1 MESTIKINSEKEYH
15 INNNNITDYS
25 LNDSFNNILEKW
37 YINLKKTK
45 SFYMFIQNNSD
56 LIEKK
61 KYKDA
66 PYHVLDNDIKRTKI
80 YETIDYPNFQE
91 ELKKILLFY
100 CEYNSIQY
108 KQGMNE
114 IMTVFLSLKFKE
126 PSIEIYQIYN
136 CFNLFMDYF
145 LINFYKGKDISS
157 LNSCYSIF
165 DLLLKYHEPE
175 IYKKMIISFITPVIY
190 ATNWLLTYLTNKNT
204 IVVSY
209 VIFNFLINEMDKSMV
224 FFLCIALLKYNKNDI
239 INSPNYKL
247 IEYISKLNI
256 ENIEIAN
263 NVINLALKI
272 RQNTPYSLYILVNRL
287 QIFFPHSKY
296 IQSQFDLIKPNYF
309 TIFPLFPSEVLFKL
323 FPTILSC
330 PDYTCNNFNCKISNK
345 IPKRGLCEYCK
356 FQQNNMKERY
366 YIIDIRIYNKDEN
379 NYNGTLPNMM
389 LLNKNILSQLI
400 NEKDKIEDYFYKE
413 VKKIKEQHNNK
424 QIHFSILTNITENY
438 EDFERDLYTNNQTTQ
453 ELKNIKYGL
462 EWNKEKVLNEK
473 EVKKYIN
480 RNIKEKIVIEE
491 YIIFRK
497 IVTKLINEKIKYIS
511 FIYGGFKELH
521 KLSKNLEILL
531 PLHNIKNCIYCNEN
545 IEEKKEKNNY
555 ISEKCF
561 NELCKN
567 SDNKVFPCMY
577 GKNMNGTIIFC
588 KNILY
593 IICAKISSN
602 KDILFQIVHK
612 LKKTNILSFSA
623 AKDKKIMNTSLTF
636 LYTKNNSLTNLI
648 LVTVNLLN
656 ESQLSEFLKMCHK
669 FDICN

>member
-1 MESTIKINSEKEYH
+1 MESTNKINIEKE
-15 INNNNITDYS
+15 NNIYYNNITDYS

-80 YETIDYPNFQE
+80 YETKDFPNFQE
-91 ELKKILLFY
+91 KLKKILLFY

-114 IMTVFLSLKFKE
+114 IVTVFLSFKFKE
-126 PSIEIYQIYN
+126 SSIEIYQIYN

-165 DLLLKYHEPE
+165 DLLLKYHEPA
-175 IYKKMIISFITPVIY
+175 IYNKLNISFITPVIY
-190 ATNWLLTYLTNKNT
+190 STNWLLTYLTNKNT

-256 ENIEIAN
+256 ESIEIAN
-263 NVINLALKI
+263 KVINLALNI
-272 RQNTPYSLYILVNRL
+272 RENTPYSLYILINRL
-287 QIFFPHSKY
+287 QIFFPYSKY
-296 IQSQFDLIKPNYF
+296 IQSQYDLIKPNYF
-309 TIFPLFPSEVLFKL
+309 KVFPIFPSEVLFKL

-330 PDYTCNNFNCKISNK
+330 PDYTCNNFNTLNK

-356 FQQNNMKERY
+356 FHKIKNINYRY
-366 YIIDIRIYNKDEN
+366 YIMDIRVYNKDEN
-379 NYNGTLPNMM
+379 NFNGTLPNMM

-413 VKKIKEQHNNK
+413 LLKIKQQNK
-424 QIHFSILTNITENY
+424 NKEIHISILTNITENY
-438 EDFERDLYTNNQTTQ
+438 EDFERDLYINNISSK
-453 ELKNIKYGL
+453 ELNDIKYGL

-473 EVKKYIN
+473 VFKKKN
-480 RNIKEKIVIEE
+480 NKEKFIIEE
-491 YIIFRK
+491 YIIFRN
-497 IVTKLINEKIKYIS
+497 IITKLIKEEIQYIS
-511 FIYGGFKELH
+511 FIYGGYKELH
-521 KLSKNLEILL
+521 NLSQILRIPL
-531 PLHNIKNCIYCNEN
+531 PLHYIKKCIYCQQNL
-545 IEEKKEKNNY
+545 EKKEKFFS
-555 ISEKCF
+555 ISEKNF

-567 SDNKVFPCMY
+567 AHNKIFACMY
-577 GKNMNGTIIFC
+577 GKDINGTIVFN
-588 KNILY
+588 KNVLY
-593 IICAKISSN
+593 ILCTKITPN
-602 KDILFQIVHK
+602 KDIEFQIVHE

-623 AKDKKIMNTSLTF
+623 PENKKIMNTSLTF

-648 LVTVNLLN
+648 LVTLNLLN
-656 ESQLSEFLKMCHK
+656 EISLSEFIKMCHK
-669 FDICN
+669 FDIYN

>member
-1 MESTIKINSEKEYH
+1 MESTNKINIEKE
-15 INNNNITDYS
+15 NNIYYNNITDYS

-80 YETIDYPNFQE
+80 YETKDYPNFKE
-91 ELKKILLFY
+91 ELKKVLLFY

-114 IMTVFLSLKFKE
+114 IMTIFLSFKFKE
-126 PSIEIYQIYN
+126 SSIELYKIYN

-165 DLLLKYHEPE
+165 DLLLKYHEPA
-175 IYKKMIISFITPVIY
+175 IYNKLNISFITPVIY
-190 ATNWLLTYLTNKNT
+190 STNWLLTYLTNKNT

-256 ENIEIAN
+256 ESIEIAN
-263 NVINLALKI
+263 KVINLALNI
-272 RQNTPYSLYILVNRL
+272 RENTPYSLYILINRL
-287 QIFFPHSKY
+287 QIFFPYSKY
-296 IQSQFDLIKPNYF
+296 IQSQYDLIKPNYF
-309 TIFPLFPSEVLFKL
+309 KVFPIFPSEVLFKL

-330 PDYTCNNFNCKISNK
+330 PDYTCNNFNTLNK

-356 FQQNNMKERY
+356 FHKIKNINYRY
-366 YIIDIRIYNKDEN
+366 YIMDIRVYNKDEN
-379 NYNGTLPNMM
+379 NFNGTLPNMM

-413 VKKIKEQHNNK
+413 LLKIKQQNK
-424 QIHFSILTNITENY
+424 NKEIHISILTNITENY
-438 EDFERDLYTNNQTTQ
+438 EDFERDLYINNISSK
-453 ELKNIKYGL
+453 ELNDIKYGL

-473 EVKKYIN
+473 VFKKKN
-480 RNIKEKIVIEE
+480 NKEKFIIEE
-491 YIIFRK
+491 YIIFRN
-497 IVTKLINEKIKYIS
+497 IITKLIKEEIQYIS
-511 FIYGGFKELH
+511 FIYGGYKELH
-521 KLSKNLEILL
+521 NLSQILRIPL
-531 PLHNIKNCIYCNEN
+531 PLHYIKKCIYCQQNL
-545 IEEKKEKNNY
+545 EKKEKFFS
-555 ISEKCF
+555 ISEKNF

-567 SDNKVFPCMY
+567 AHNKIFACMY
-577 GKNMNGTIIFC
+577 GKDINGTIVFN
-588 KNILY
+588 KNVLY
-593 IICAKISSN
+593 ILCTKITPN
-602 KDILFQIVHK
+602 KDIEFQIVHE

-623 AKDKKIMNTSLTF
+623 PENKKIMNTSLTF

-648 LVTVNLLN
+648 LVTLNLLN
-656 ESQLSEFLKMCHK
+656 EISLSEFIKMCHK
-669 FDICN
+669 FDIYN

>member
-1 MESTIKINSEKEYH
+1 MESTNKINIEKE
-15 INNNNITDYS
+15 NNIYYNNITDYS

-80 YETIDYPNFQE
+80 YETKDYPNFKE
-91 ELKKILLFY
+91 ELKKVLLFY

-126 PSIEIYQIYN
+126 PSIEIYKIYN

-165 DLLLKYHEPE
+165 DLLLKYHEPA
-175 IYKKMIISFITPVIY
+175 IYNKLNISFITPVIY
-190 ATNWLLTYLTNKNT
+190 STNWLLTYLTNKNT

-256 ENIEIAN
+256 ESIEIAN
-263 NVINLALKI
+263 KVINLALNI
-272 RQNTPYSLYILVNRL
+272 RENTPYSLYILINRL
-287 QIFFPHSKY
+287 QIFFPYSKY
-296 IQSQFDLIKPNYF
+296 IQSQYDLIKPNYF
-309 TIFPLFPSEVLFKL
+309 KVFPIFPSEVLFKL

-330 PDYTCNNFNCKISNK
+330 PDYTCNNFNTLNK

-356 FQQNNMKERY
+356 FHKIKNINYRY
-366 YIIDIRIYNKDEN
+366 YIMDIRVYNKDEN
-379 NYNGTLPNMM
+379 NFNGTLPNMM

-413 VKKIKEQHNNK
+413 LLKIKQQNK
-424 QIHFSILTNITENY
+424 NKEIHISILTNITENY
-438 EDFERDLYTNNQTTQ
+438 EDFERDLYINNISSK
-453 ELKNIKYGL
+453 ELNDIKYGL
-462 EWNKEKVLNEK
+462 EWNKEKF
-473 EVKKYIN
+473 I
-480 RNIKEKIVIEE
+480 IEE
-491 YIIFRK
+491 YIIFRN
-497 IVTKLINEKIKYIS
+497 IITKLIKEEIQYIS
-511 FIYGGFKELH
+511 FIYGGYKELH
-521 KLSKNLEILL
+521 NLSQILRIPL
-531 PLHNIKNCIYCNEN
+531 PLHYIKKCIYCQQNL
-545 IEEKKEKNNY
+545 EKKEKFFS
-555 ISEKCF
+555 ISEKNF

-567 SDNKVFPCMY
+567 AHNKIFACMY
-577 GKNMNGTIIFC
+577 GKDINGTIVFN
-588 KNILY
+588 KNVLY
-593 IICAKISSN
+593 ILCTKITPN
-602 KDILFQIVHK
+602 KDIEFQIVHE

-623 AKDKKIMNTSLTF
+623 PENKKIMNTSLTF

-648 LVTVNLLN
+648 LVTLNLLN
-656 ESQLSEFLKMCHK
+656 EISLSEFIKMCHK
-669 FDICN
+669 FDIYN

>member
-1 MESTIKINSEKEYH
+1 MESTNKINIEKE
-15 INNNNITDYS
+15 NNIYYNNITDYS

-80 YETIDYPNFQE
+80 YETKDYPNFKE
-91 ELKKILLFY
+91 ELKKVLLFY

-126 PSIEIYQIYN
+126 PSIEIYKIYN

-165 DLLLKYHEPE
+165 DLLLKYHEPA
-175 IYKKMIISFITPVIY
+175 IYNKLNISFITPVIY
-190 ATNWLLTYLTNKNT
+190 STNWLLTYLTNKNT

-256 ENIEIAN
+256 ESIEIAN
-263 NVINLALKI
+263 KVINLALNI
-272 RQNTPYSLYILVNRL
+272 RENTPYSLYILINRL
-287 QIFFPHSKY
+287 QIFFPYSKY
-296 IQSQFDLIKPNYF
+296 IQSQYDLIKPNYF
-309 TIFPLFPSEVLFKL
+309 KVFPIFPSEVLFKL

-330 PDYTCNNFNCKISNK
+330 PDYTCNNFNTLNK

-356 FQQNNMKERY
+356 FHKIKNINYRY
-366 YIIDIRIYNKDEN
+366 YIMDIRVYNKDEN
-379 NYNGTLPNMM
+379 NFNGTLPNMM

-413 VKKIKEQHNNK
+413 LLKIKQQNK
-424 QIHFSILTNITENY
+424 NKEIHISILTNITENY
-438 EDFERDLYTNNQTTQ
+438 EDFERDLYINNISSK
-453 ELKNIKYGL
+453 ELNDIKYGL

-473 EVKKYIN
+473 VFKKKN
-480 RNIKEKIVIEE
+480 NKEKFIIEE
-491 YIIFRK
+491 YIIFRN
-497 IVTKLINEKIKYIS
+497 IITKLIKEEIQYIS
-511 FIYGGFKELH
+511 FIYGGYKELH
-521 KLSKNLEILL
+521 NLSQILRIPL
-531 PLHNIKNCIYCNEN
+531 PLHYIKKCIYCQQNL
-545 IEEKKEKNNY
+545 EKKEKFFS
-555 ISEKCF
+555 ISEKNF

-567 SDNKVFPCMY
+567 AHNKIFACMY
-577 GKNMNGTIIFC
+577 GKDINGTIVFN
-588 KNILY
+588 KNVLY
-593 IICAKISSN
+593 ILCTKITPN
-602 KDILFQIVHK
+602 KDIEFQIVHE

-623 AKDKKIMNTSLTF
+623 PENKKIMNTSLTF

-648 LVTVNLLN
+648 LVTLNLLN
-656 ESQLSEFLKMCHK
+656 EISLSEFIKMCHK
-669 FDICN
+669 FDIYN

>member
-1 MESTIKINSEKEYH
+1 MESTIKINCEKENK
-15 INNNNITDYS
+15 INNNNNITDYS

-37 YINLKKTK
+37 EFKLRKNKSLYILL
-45 SFYMFIQNNSD
+45 QNNSD
-56 LIEKK
+56 FIENKK
-61 KYKDA
+61 FQNA

-80 YETIDYPNFQE
+80 YETKDYPNFKE
-91 ELKKILLFY
+91 ELKKVLLFY

-126 PSIEIYQIYN
+126 PSIEIYKIYN

-165 DLLLKYHEPE
+165 DLLLKYHEPA
-175 IYKKMIISFITPVIY
+175 IYNKLNISFITPVIY
-190 ATNWLLTYLTNKNT
+190 STNWLLTYLTNKNT

-256 ENIEIAN
+256 ESIEIAN
-263 NVINLALKI
+263 KVINLALNI
-272 RQNTPYSLYILVNRL
+272 RENTPYSLYILINRL
-287 QIFFPHSKY
+287 QIFFPYSKY
-296 IQSQFDLIKPNYF
+296 IQSQYDLIKPNYF
-309 TIFPLFPSEVLFKL
+309 KVFPIFPSEVLFKL

-330 PDYTCNNFNCKISNK
+330 PDYTCNNFNTLNK

-356 FQQNNMKERY
+356 FHKIKNINYRY
-366 YIIDIRIYNKDEN
+366 YIMDIRVYNKDEN
-379 NYNGTLPNMM
+379 NFNGTLPNMM

-413 VKKIKEQHNNK
+413 LLKIKQQNK
-424 QIHFSILTNITENY
+424 NKEIHISILTNITENY
-438 EDFERDLYTNNQTTQ
+438 EDFERDLYINNISSK
-453 ELKNIKYGL
+453 ELNDIKYGL

-473 EVKKYIN
+473 VFKKKN
-480 RNIKEKIVIEE
+480 NKEKFIIEE
-491 YIIFRK
+491 YIIFRN
-497 IVTKLINEKIKYIS
+497 IITKLIKEEIQYIS
-511 FIYGGFKELH
+511 FIYGGYKELH
-521 KLSKNLEILL
+521 NLSQILRIPL
-531 PLHNIKNCIYCNEN
+531 PLHYIKKCIYCQQNL
-545 IEEKKEKNNY
+545 EKKEKFFS
-555 ISEKCF
+555 ISEKNF

-567 SDNKVFPCMY
+567 AHNKIFACMY
-577 GKNMNGTIIFC
+577 GKDINGTIVFN
-588 KNILY
+588 KNVLY
-593 IICAKISSN
+593 ILCTKITPN
-602 KDILFQIVHK
+602 KDIEFQIVHE

-623 AKDKKIMNTSLTF
+623 PENKKIMNTSLTF

-648 LVTVNLLN
+648 LVTLNLLN
-656 ESQLSEFLKMCHK
+656 EISLSEFIKMCHK
-669 FDICN
+669 FDIYN

>member
-1 MESTIKINSEKEYH
+1 MESTNKINIEKE
-15 INNNNITDYS
+15 NNIYYNNITDYS

-80 YETIDYPNFQE
+80 YETKDYPNFKE
-91 ELKKILLFY
+91 ELKKVLLFY

-126 PSIEIYQIYN
+126 PSIEIYKIYN

-165 DLLLKYHEPE
+165 DLLLKYHEPA
-175 IYKKMIISFITPVIY
+175 IYNKLNISFITPVIY
-190 ATNWLLTYLTNKNT
+190 STNWLLTYLTNKNT

-256 ENIEIAN
+256 ESIEIAN
-263 NVINLALKI
+263 KVINLALNI
-272 RQNTPYSLYILVNRL
+272 RENTPYSLYILINRL
-287 QIFFPHSKY
+287 QIFFPYSKY
-296 IQSQFDLIKPNYF
+296 IQSQYDLIKPNYF
-309 TIFPLFPSEVLFKL
+309 KVFPIFPSEVLFKL

-356 FQQNNMKERY
+356 FHKIKNINYRY
-366 YIIDIRIYNKDEN
+366 YIMDIRVYNKDEN
-379 NYNGTLPNMM
+379 NFNGTLPNMM

-413 VKKIKEQHNNK
+413 LLKIKQQNK
-424 QIHFSILTNITENY
+424 NKEIHISILTNITENY
-438 EDFERDLYTNNQTTQ
+438 EDFERDLYINNISSK
-453 ELKNIKYGL
+453 ELNDIKYGL

-473 EVKKYIN
+473 VFKKKN
-480 RNIKEKIVIEE
+480 NKEKFIIEE
-491 YIIFRK
+491 YIIFRN
-497 IVTKLINEKIKYIS
+497 IITKLIKEEIQYIS
-511 FIYGGFKELH
+511 FIYGGYKELH
-521 KLSKNLEILL
+521 NLSQILRIPL
-531 PLHNIKNCIYCNEN
+531 PLHYIKKCIYCQQNL
-545 IEEKKEKNNY
+545 EKKEKFFS
-555 ISEKCF
+555 ISEKNF

-567 SDNKVFPCMY
+567 AHNKIFACMY
-577 GKNMNGTIIFC
+577 GKDINGTIVFN
-588 KNILY
+588 KNVLY
-593 IICAKISSN
+593 ILCTKITPN
-602 KDILFQIVHK
+602 KDIEFQIVHE

-623 AKDKKIMNTSLTF
+623 PENKKIMNTSLTF

-648 LVTVNLLN
+648 LVTLNLLN
-656 ESQLSEFLKMCHK
+656 EISLSEFIKMCHK
-669 FDICN
+669 FDIYN

>member
-1 MESTIKINSEKEYH
+1 MEPTIKINCEKENQ

-37 YINLKKTK
+37 EFKLRKNKSLYILL
-45 SFYMFIQNNSD
+45 QNNSD
-56 LIEKK
+56 LIENKK
-61 KYKDA
+61 FQNA

-80 YETIDYPNFQE
+80 YETKDYPNFKE
-91 ELKKILLFY
+91 ELKKVLLFY

-126 PSIEIYQIYN
+126 PSIEIYKIYN

-165 DLLLKYHEPE
+165 DLLLKYHEPA
-175 IYKKMIISFITPVIY
+175 IYNKLNISFITPVIY
-190 ATNWLLTYLTNKNT
+190 STNWLLTYLTNKNT

-256 ENIEIAN
+256 ESIEIAN
-263 NVINLALKI
+263 KVINLALNI
-272 RQNTPYSLYILVNRL
+272 RENTPYSLYILINRL
-287 QIFFPHSKY
+287 QIFFPYSKY
-296 IQSQFDLIKPNYF
+296 IQSQYDLIKPNYF
-309 TIFPLFPSEVLFKL
+309 KVFPIFPSEVLFKL

-330 PDYTCNNFNCKISNK
+330 PDYTCNNFNTLNK

-356 FQQNNMKERY
+356 FHKIKNINYRY
-366 YIIDIRIYNKDEN
+366 YIMDIRVYNKDEN
-379 NYNGTLPNMM
+379 NFNGTLPNMM

-413 VKKIKEQHNNK
+413 LLKIKQQNK
-424 QIHFSILTNITENY
+424 NKEIHISILTNITENY
-438 EDFERDLYTNNQTTQ
+438 EDFERDLYINNISSK
-453 ELKNIKYGL
+453 ELNDIKYGL
-462 EWNKEKVLNEK
+462 KWNKEKVLNEK
-473 EVKKYIN
+473 VFKKKN
-480 RNIKEKIVIEE
+480 NKEKFIIEE
-491 YIIFRK
+491 YIIFRN
-497 IVTKLINEKIKYIS
+497 IITKLIKEEIQYIS
-511 FIYGGFKELH
+511 FIYGGYKELH
-521 KLSKNLEILL
+521 NLSQILRIPL
-531 PLHNIKNCIYCNEN
+531 PLHYIKKCIYCQQNL
-545 IEEKKEKNNY
+545 EKKEKFFS
-555 ISEKCF
+555 ISEKNF

-567 SDNKVFPCMY
+567 AHNKIFACMY
-577 GKNMNGTIIFC
+577 GKDINGTIVFN
-588 KNILY
+588 KNVLY
-593 IICAKISSN
+593 ILCTKITPN
-602 KDILFQIVHK
+602 KDIEFQIVHE

-623 AKDKKIMNTSLTF
+623 PENKKIMNTSLTF

-648 LVTVNLLN
+648 LVTLNLLN
-656 ESQLSEFLKMCHK
+656 EISLSEFIKMCHK
-669 FDICN
+669 FDIYN